1 LSCISEDKKVNPIIY
16 TEMTDNN
23 YKVSEVHLFY
33 VNIIIPMSYR
43 KTWKD
48 KKVQTNDKEI
58 TNGLYNYYYPEIY
71 S

>member
-1 LSCISEDKKVNPIIY
+1 
-16 TEMTDNN
+16 MTDNI

-43 KTWKD
+43 KKD

-58 TNGLYNYYYPEIY
+58 TNGLSNYYYPEIY